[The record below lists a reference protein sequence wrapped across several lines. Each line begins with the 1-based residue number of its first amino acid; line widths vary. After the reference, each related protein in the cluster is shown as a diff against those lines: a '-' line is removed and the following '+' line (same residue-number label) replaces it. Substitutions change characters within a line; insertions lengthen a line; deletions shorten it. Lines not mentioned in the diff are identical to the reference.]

1 MRNHAIFVSQK
12 LSVVGQQL
20 GGHSL
25 VELMTVNKVLL
36 RRQPKP
42 LNYFGN
48 RFFFCFKFA
57 NFDFA
62 CFNFDVFVLQVSR
75 FRGCCGE
82 GEIA

>member
-25 VELMTVNKVLL
+25 VELMTVNKALL
-36 RRQPKP
+36 GRQPKP

-48 RFFFCFKFA
+48 RFFF
-57 NFDFA
+57 
-62 CFNFDVFVLQVSR
+62 VLSLLSLILLVLILMYLCCR
-75 FRGCCGE
+75 FRGSE
-82 GEIA
+82 VVVAKER